1 MASGAVMLNAS
12 AGNMPFDPQAPAAL
26 YTRMF
31 QLTGGAGMMGGM
43 GGGNFG
49 GGFGGGMSSMG
60 RGMSGMGMSVVGPQW
75 FR

>member
-43 GGGNFG
+43 GGEI
-49 GGFGGGMSSMG
+49 
-60 RGMSGMGMSVVGPQW
+60 SGEGLEVA
-75 FR
+75 